1 MRNRIEK
8 HVPQFLLTF
17 SKCHPLL
24 CNLSAWSYYLLL
36 IPVFNFK
43 LPTFKPLTIVNA
55 LFKIPLR
62 FMATNKHAQIRYT
75 ILDRCFSNFNRLYD
89 YDDLLEEVNQELYE
103 LGTEGVKLRQL
114 QYDIDHMQSDAGWAI
129 ELEDSLKKGRK
140 KAFRYQDKSFSI
152 ANHPLN
158 VDDIEQLETTIAI
171 LSRYKHRAEFSW
183 LEELIPRMSQAF
195 NLVASGDNGIVSYQE
210 NFDLKGRQHIS
221 TLFNLIVKRKQIRII
236 YEPYGKP
243 HFDVVVSPYHVKQF
257 NNRWFLFCYSE
268 EYESISNYPLDRI
281 ISIEEL
287 ADNFEPSDINWLD
300 YFDDI
305 IGVTKPE
312 DGKLEKIYLNFSE
325 QRINYVLTKPLHGSQ
340 KLDKT
345 DEEERTITIE
355 VIPNH
360 ELYQLLL
367 SYGEDVMILNPP
379 VVREEMRKRIRNMN
393 INY

>member
-1 MRNRIEK
+1 
-8 HVPQFLLTF
+8 
-17 SKCHPLL
+17 
-24 CNLSAWSYYLLL
+24 
-36 IPVFNFK
+36 
-43 LPTFKPLTIVNA
+43 
-55 LFKIPLR
+55 
-62 FMATNKHAQIRYT
+62 MATNKHAQIRYT

-89 YDDLLEEVNQELYE
+89 YDDLLNEVNQELYE

-114 QYDIDHMQSDAGWAI
+114 QYDIDHMKSDAGWAV
-129 ELEDSLKKGRK
+129 ELDDSLKKGRK

-183 LEELIPRMSQAF
+183 LEELIPRMAQAF

-243 HFDVVVSPYHVKQF
+243 HFDVVVFPYHVKQF
-257 NNRWFLFCYSE
+257 NNRWFLFCFNK
-268 EYESISNYPLDRI
+268 EYQSISNYPLDRI

-287 ADNFEPSDINWLD
+287 ADSFEPSDINWLD

-312 DGKLEKIYLNFSE
+312 EGKLEKIYLKFSE
-325 QRINYVLTKPLHGSQ
+325 QRINYVLTKPLHPSQ
-340 KLDKT
+340 KMDKT
-345 DEEERTITIE
+345 DQEGKTVIIE
-355 VIPNH
+355 VIPNN
-360 ELYQLLL
+360 ELYQMLL
-367 SYGEDVMILNPP
+367 SFGADVIVVTPP
-379 VVREEMRKRIRNMN
+379 NVKAEMSERIREMN
-393 INY
+393 KMY

>member
-1 MRNRIEK
+1 
-8 HVPQFLLTF
+8 
-17 SKCHPLL
+17 
-24 CNLSAWSYYLLL
+24 
-36 IPVFNFK
+36 
-43 LPTFKPLTIVNA
+43 
-55 LFKIPLR
+55 
-62 FMATNKHAQIRYT
+62 MATNKHAQIRFT

-114 QYDIDHMQSDAGWAI
+114 QYDIEHMKSDAGWAI
-129 ELEDSLKKGRK
+129 ELDDDLKKGRK
-140 KAFRYQDKSFSI
+140 KAFRYQDRDFSI

-158 VDDIEQLETTIAI
+158 VDDIEQLETSIAI

-183 LEELIPRMSQAF
+183 LEELIPRMTQAF

-210 NFDLKGRQHIS
+210 NFDLKGRHHIS
-221 TLFNLIVKRKQIRII
+221 TLFNLIVKRKHIRIS

-243 HFDVVVSPYHVKQF
+243 HFDVTVFPYHVKQF
-257 NNRWFLFCYSE
+257 NNRWFLFCFNK

-281 ISIEEL
+281 NSIEEL
-287 ADNFEPSDINWLD
+287 SESFEPSQINWLD

-312 DGKLEKIYLNFSE
+312 DGKLEKIYLKFSE

-340 KLDKT
+340 KMDKT